1 MLEAQS
7 YPASLGVQAK
17 AIYLDIIA
25 VISNG
30 EIDPQTG
37 ESFLYEEI
45 YPQTGNELRCRT
57 LMLW

>member
-1 MLEAQS
+1 MGEGNLLGYYSGYIYEEI
-7 YPASLGVQAK
+7 YP
-17 AIYLDIIA
+17 
-25 VISNG
+25 
-30 EIDPQTG
+30 ETG